1 MNNAILI
8 IFGLM
13 FCFVGFLL
21 GAFYGLPIA
30 LGSYLLFVIIVK
42 LDKIIKL
49 LERIENS
56 NKT

>member
-1 MNNAILI
+1 MNNTVLI
-8 IFGLM
+8 ICGLI
-13 FCFVGFLL
+13 FCLVGFLL

-30 LGSYLLFVIIVK
+30 LGTYLLFVVIVK

-56 NKT
+56 NRT